1 MPVKKKP
8 TAKQLAARKK
18 FVQMVRAKAK
28 AKKIASTHKDTK
40 SHNVN
45 VKVVS
50 GMKKKSE
57 KRQTGTSVKSKDKLY
72 PALPPGK
79 RTTGKGKTKHT
90 YYERRANRS
99 DKPGSL
105 LGISNIGKNIGN
117 IPKPNDV
124 DAVREI
130 ELFIENDYQLY
141 RSQTNPILIN
151 LTKKFKKGTFDIN
164 KASKL
169 FRYLI
174 DSGMKKYHKEYG
186 SGKDWHKL
194 LSTHDRQYLAEQMA
208 KHTLIELKSGNEW
221 N

>member
-1 MPVKKKP
+1 MAKLVKGSKA
-8 TAKQLAARKK
+8 AKE
-18 FVQMVRAKAK
+18 FMAKIR
-28 AKKIASTHKDTK
+28 AKKIS
-40 SHNVN
+40 VG
-45 VKVVS
+45 KVS
-50 GMKKKSE
+50 SKY
-57 KRQTGTSVKSKDKLY
+57 QTGTSNKKRDKKIQ
-72 PALPPGK
+72 AKPPGK
-79 RTTGKGKTKHT
+79 RIVKTAGKSHV

-99 DKPGSL
+99 DKGRL

-130 ELFIENDYQLY
+130 ELFIENDYQLF
-141 RSQTNPILIN
+141 RSKTNPILIN

-164 KASKL
+164 KAAKL
-169 FRYLI
+169 FRFLI
-174 DSGMKKYHKEYG
+174 DLGMKKYHKEYG

-208 KHTLIELKSGNEW
+208 KHTLIELESGNEW

>member
-18 FVQMVRAKAK
+18 FVEMVRAKAR
-28 AKKIASTHKDTK
+28 AKKIATTHKDTK

-72 PALPPGK
+72 EALPPGK

-105 LGISNIGKNIGN
+105 LGIGRTI
-117 IPKPNDV
+117 
-124 DAVREI
+124 A
-130 ELFIENDYQLY
+130 
-141 RSQTNPILIN
+141 
-151 LTKKFKKGTFDIN
+151 
-164 KASKL
+164 
-169 FRYLI
+169 
-174 DSGMKKYHKEYG
+174 GMKKTYIALYETKNDMFSIVFDATSLSEARSIAQLHKRHTP
-186 SGKDWHKL
+186 SLSKTRVKVKL
-194 LSTHDRQYLAEQMA
+194 L
-208 KHTLIELKSGNEW
+208 KS
-221 N
+221 

>member
-1 MPVKKKP
+1 MTAIQWISKEAKAIRKKHPSFAWSQCIKKASANYKAKHKTTTTKKKVGAVKYVEKGEP
-8 TAKQLAARKK
+8 KS
-18 FVQMVRAKAK
+18 AK
-28 AKKIASTHKDTK
+28 AKKVYQVNRTKKGTFKSVTRIAGTTTHKDTK

-45 VKVVS
+45 VRVVS
-50 GMKKKSE
+50 G
-57 KRQTGTSVKSKDKLY
+57 
-72 PALPPGK
+72 
-79 RTTGKGKTKHT
+79 
-90 YYERRANRS
+90 
-99 DKPGSL
+99 
-105 LGISNIGKNIGN
+105 IGKKIGN
-117 IPKPNDV
+117 IPQPNDI

-130 ELFIENDYQLY
+130 EIFIENDYQLY

-186 SGKDWHKL
+186 TGKDWHKL

-208 KHTLIELKSGNEW
+208 KHTLIELQSGNEW

>member
-72 PALPPGK
+72 AALPPGK
-79 RTTGKGKTKHT
+79 RISASGRT

-99 DKPGSL
+99 DKGKL
-105 LGISNIGKNIGN
+105 LGINTNRYTVSIDNTMDDSYTPYGGFNTLAAAKKVLMNAGIDKAIERYSDEIRRGIEVVAYVYDNQKNEMVLGYNIGLNS
-117 IPKPNDV
+117 
-124 DAVREI
+124 R
-130 ELFIENDYQLY
+130 
-141 RSQTNPILIN
+141 
-151 LTKKFKKGTFDIN
+151 KKIVKRKI
-164 KASKL
+164 
-169 FRYLI
+169 I
-174 DSGMKKYHKEYG
+174 
-186 SGKDWHKL
+186 
-194 LSTHDRQYLAEQMA
+194 
-208 KHTLIELKSGNEW
+208 
-221 N
+221 